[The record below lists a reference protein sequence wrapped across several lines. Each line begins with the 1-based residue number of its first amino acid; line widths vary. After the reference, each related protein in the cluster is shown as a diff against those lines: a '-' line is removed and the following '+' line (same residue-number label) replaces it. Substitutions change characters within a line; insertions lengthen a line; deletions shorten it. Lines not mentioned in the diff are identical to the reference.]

1 MLALMA
7 FIFRTIFFVVVQV
20 DVQLID
26 VMWADTRRST
36 EEYVKYTVDVKRIL
50 KVTYVIDG
58 TLKHMYISFIMVY
71 AHTNSQ

>member
-50 KVTYVIDG
+50 KVTYVIAG
-58 TLKHMYISFIMVY
+58 TLKHMYISSIMVY